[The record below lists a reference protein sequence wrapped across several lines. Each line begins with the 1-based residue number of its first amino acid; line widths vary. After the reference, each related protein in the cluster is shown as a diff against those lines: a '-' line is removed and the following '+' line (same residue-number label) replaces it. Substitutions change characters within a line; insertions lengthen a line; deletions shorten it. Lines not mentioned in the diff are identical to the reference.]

1 MFLYVNHSNV
11 ILFLRV
17 AASMRLHNSR
27 TVTKCTFAHVFGDD
41 VDGLLRHNSVQLH
54 QLVVAELLHDLG
66 LLQEGLGRHGAG
78 LQGLDGHLGGAV
90 PRA

>member
-1 MFLYVNHSNV
+1 MARPAVL
-11 ILFLRV
+11 
-17 AASMRLHNSR
+17 
-27 TVTKCTFAHVFGDD
+27 TFPHVLGHD
-41 VDGLLRHNSVQLH
+41 VDGLLGDHGVQRH

-66 LLQEGLGRHGAG
+66 LLQEGLGRHGAW